1 MLLPVWS
8 MILRSCSI
16 SCDNML
22 DEGLLTKNKVGCV
35 DLVNLVFVLEEQ
47 GSRYKI
53 NDDGSLT
60 VYNPD
65 FAFVY
70 ETGSH
75 KWFGRLYD
83 ALVQGS
89 FTIRSRYGETIFECN
104 EYSTRTSLSY

>member
-1 MLLPVWS
+1 MLT
-8 MILRSCSI
+8 
-16 SCDNML
+16 
-22 DEGLLTKNKVGCV
+22 EELLTEKKVGCV
-35 DLVNLVFVLEEQ
+35 DLVNLVFVLEER
-47 GSRYKI
+47 GVKYKI

-70 ETGSH
+70 ESGSN

-89 FTIRSRYGETIFECN
+89 FTIRSRYGETVFECN
-104 EYSTRTSLSY
+104 EYSARTSLSY

>member
-1 MLLPVWS
+1 MLT
-8 MILRSCSI
+8 
-16 SCDNML
+16 
-22 DEGLLTKNKVGCV
+22 EELLTKKKVGCV

-47 GSRYKI
+47 GAKYKI

-70 ETGSH
+70 ESGSN

-83 ALVQGS
+83 ALVQGA
-89 FTIRSRYGETIFECN
+89 FTIRSRYGETVFECN
-104 EYSTRTSLSY
+104 KYSTRTSLNY